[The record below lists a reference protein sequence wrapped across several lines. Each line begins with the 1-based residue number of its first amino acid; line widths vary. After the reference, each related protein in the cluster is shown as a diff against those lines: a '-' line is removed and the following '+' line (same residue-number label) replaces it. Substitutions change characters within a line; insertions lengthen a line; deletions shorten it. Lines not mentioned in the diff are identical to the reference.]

1 MLLRLQPYTQSTMA
15 NRHFPNLA
23 YKYFGPY
30 KVLEHVGLVAYR
42 LQLPGDSMIHPIFHI
57 S

>member
-1 MLLRLQPYTQSTMA
+1 MA